1 MVENLGIKVVFDNSH
16 GEIVGVLSFAKE
28 DYSALASIF
37 QLFGCRLD
45 VVMDRISNQH
55 LAGSQVLII
64 PVPTKQF
71 QQDEVLSIKQFVE
84 GGGGLLLIGEY
95 GGYANND
102 TYLNQLGQMFGIQ
115 FNRDVICDS
124 QARLTNAAADPK
136 KAMVCPIVDGIAQH
150 PAMEEV
156 TKLRLELSCS
166 VTAGGTAV
174 PLAWAGNYSFADRD
188 FNYQAD
194 TYEQRG
200 NVIFLAA
207 TQAGAGRVVCMGD
220 SSLLSNENLLDPNH
234 SKLGLNLIRW
244 LAGIAQGAAPGFGAA
259 PAAVP
264 GMGGPALG
272 MPPAAPGMPN
282 APPAAPPTVAAPAGP
297 PGFGPPAVAPP
308 GPAPLAPPPAAA
320 PPGPPSAAPPGFGP
334 PSGPPPAAPPGFGPP
349 SGPSPAGP
357 PGFAPPAGAPPAP
370 LPDLSPPGA
379 PPGSPGAPGPFGP
392 PPSIGGPVPTGAP
405 DASPPKDKPR
415 IPPPPPPPPRKN

>member
-1 MVENLGIKVVFDNSH
+1 MMENLGIKVVFDNSH

-45 VVMDRISNQH
+45 VIMDRVSNQH

-166 VTAGGTAV
+166 VTAGGSAI

-234 SKLGLNLIRW
+234 SKLGLNLVRW

-259 PAAVP
+259 PAAAP
-264 GMGGPALG
+264 GMGAPAPG
-272 MPPAAPGMPN
+272 IPPAAPGMPT
-282 APPAAPPTVAAPAGP
+282 APPAGPPTVAAPAGP
-297 PGFGPPAVAPP
+297 PGFGPPIAAPP
-308 GPAPLAPPPAAA
+308 GPAPIAP
-320 PPGPPSAAPPGFGP
+320 PPSAAPP
-334 PSGPPPAAPPGFGPP
+334 GPPPAAPPGFGPP
-349 SGPSPAGP
+349 AGPSPVGP
-357 PGFAPPAGAPPAP
+357 PGFGPPAGAPPAP
-370 LPDLSPPGA
+370 LPDLSPPGPPPGPPPGA
-379 PPGSPGAPGPFGP
+379 PPGSPGSPGPFGP
-392 PPSIGGPVPTGAP
+392 PPSVAGPAVTGAP
-405 DASPPKDKPR
+405 GADPPKSKSR

>member
-1 MVENLGIKVVFDNSH
+1 MMENLGIKVVFDNSH

-28 DYSALASIF
+28 DYSTLASIF

-45 VVMDRISNQH
+45 VIMDRISNQH
-55 LAGSQVLII
+55 LAGSQVLIV

-71 QQDEVLSIKQFVE
+71 QQDEVLAIKQFVE

-102 TYLNQLGQMFGIQ
+102 TYLNQLGQLFGIQ

-150 PAMEEV
+150 PALEGV

-166 VTAGGTAV
+166 VTAGGSAI

-188 FNYQAD
+188 FNYLAD

-244 LAGIAQGAAPGFGAA
+244 LAGIAQGAAPGVGAMPAAA
-259 PAAVP
+259 PA
-264 GMGGPALG
+264 MGGPG
-272 MPPAAPGMPN
+272 PIPSMPS
-282 APPAAPPTVAAPAGP
+282 APPAAPPVTAPAGP
-297 PGFGPPAVAPP
+297 PGFAPPVVAPP
-308 GPAPLAPPPAAA
+308 PTA

-334 PSGPPPAAPPGFGPP
+334 PV
-349 SGPSPAGP
+349 
-357 PGFAPPAGAPPAP
+357 GAPPSP
-370 LPDLSPPGA
+370 LPDLAPPGIPPGAPPGIPPGAPPGA
-379 PPGSPGAPGPFGP
+379 PPGSPGAAGPFGP
-392 PPSIGGPVPTGAP
+392 PPSIGGPAVTGAP
-405 DASPPKDKPR
+405 EASPPKDKPR
-415 IPPPPPPPPRKN
+415 IPPPPPPPPRKS

>member
-1 MVENLGIKVVFDNSH
+1 MIENLDIKVVFDNSH

-28 DYSALASIF
+28 DYSTLASIF

-45 VVMDRISNQH
+45 VIMDHISNQH
-55 LAGSQVLII
+55 LAGSQVLIV

-71 QQDEVLSIKQFVE
+71 QQDEVLAIKQFVE
-84 GGGGLLLIGEY
+84 GGGGLMLIGEY

-150 PAMEEV
+150 PAMEGV

-166 VTAGGTAV
+166 VTAGGTAI

-194 TYEQRG
+194 SYEQRG

-207 TQAGAGRVVCMGD
+207 TQVGAGRVVCMGD

-234 SKLGLNLIRW
+234 SKLGLNLVRW
-244 LAGIAQGAAPGFGAA
+244 LAGFAQGAAPGFGAA

-264 GMGGPALG
+264 GMGAPALG
-272 MPPAAPGMPN
+272 IPPATPAMPN
-282 APPAAPPTVAAPAGP
+282 APPAAPPPVAAPMAAPP
-297 PGFGPPAVAPP
+297 PGFGPPVVTPP
-308 GPAPLAPPPAAA
+308 GP
-320 PPGPPSAAPPGFGP
+320 S
-334 PSGPPPAAPPGFGPP
+334 PAAPPGFGPP
-349 SGPSPAGP
+349 AGPSPTAPPGFGPSAGPSPVGP
-357 PGFAPPAGAPPAP
+357 PGFGPPAGAPPAP
-370 LPDLSPPGA
+370 LPDFSPPGA

-392 PPSIGGPVPTGAP
+392 PPTIGGPIPTGAP
-405 DASPPKDKPR
+405 DAGPPKDKPR